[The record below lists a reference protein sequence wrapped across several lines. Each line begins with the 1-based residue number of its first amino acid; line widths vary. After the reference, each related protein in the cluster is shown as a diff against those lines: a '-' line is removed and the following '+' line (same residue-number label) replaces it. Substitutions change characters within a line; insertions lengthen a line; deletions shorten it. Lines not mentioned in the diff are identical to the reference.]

1 MKKLILLFFALCTL
15 SASAATYTHQ
25 ARLRP
30 DNYNSALIGNTT
42 AQISVV
48 YGYGN
53 DLSSARTQL
62 MSAAGSAS
70 CQQLWQAY
78 RNTYSW
84 SFGYPGFSGIAV
96 DPSWPSTQFT
106 CSYSNGQSLPLQFS
120 VSSGTYTVCPP
131 NSTQSGNTCT
141 CNSGYVDEGGQC
153 VAYVDPCANTQGL
166 TTGYTRLEVQFSNV
180 NPSPS
185 ALGSFVGQTVK
196 TAVPIN
202 GNSCAATG
210 QVESCALAGTTL
222 YCILTGS
229 TYTGATYNGEQSLFG
244 LPQIDPNAT
253 PENELPKVCPEG
265 QYAGEVNGT
274 QVCVKANGSANTTQS
289 TTTNPDGTSTTTTTT
304 TACVGD
310 KCTSTTTTETKD
322 AQGNTTGTGTSK
334 VEGDKDAFCIANPQA
349 PECKNT
355 KSNFGGTCD
364 AAFTCES
371 EDAVM
376 CAIALDQYKTNC
388 EVLKRDENLGQN
400 LADLI
405 DAPLTDLDL
414 DTTSIQAPQA
424 SGSSCSITPF
434 SIPVGIGA
442 FTVDLTHMCAYLS
455 IIKAIVTA
463 FGFVM
468 WTLIVFVRQ

>member
-1 MKKLILLFFALCTL
+1 MKKLILWFFFAICGHAF
-15 SASAATYTHQ
+15 ASVPTVPGFEYQAWGNYGSTPWYSTAKAACDDF
-25 ARLRP
+25 AA
-30 DNYNSALIGNTT
+30 NWS
-42 AQISVV
+42 
-48 YGYGN
+48 YGYGGARTYSSHTFN
-53 DLSSARTQL
+53 ESTGTGLCYWSEGGATNLAGRSAQVCPTNSTLSS
-62 MSAAGSAS
+62 GS
-70 CQQLWQAY
+70 C
-78 RNTYSW
+78 
-84 SFGYPGFSGIAV
+84 V
-96 DPSWPSTQFT
+96 
-106 CSYSNGQSLPLQFS
+106 
-120 VSSGTYTVCPP
+120 
-131 NSTQSGNTCT
+131 
-141 CNSGYVDEGGQC
+141 CNSGYVEDGAQC
-153 VAYVDPCANTQGL
+153 VLPPADPCEATGGL

-210 QVESCALAGTTL
+210 KVESCALAGTTL

-253 PENELPKVCPEG
+253 PENQLPKVCPEG

-334 VEGDKDAFCIANPQA
+334 VEGDKDAFCVANPQA

-388 EVLKRDENLGQN
+388 ELLKRDENLGQN

-405 DAPLTDLDL
+405 DMPLTDLDL
-414 DTTSIQAPQA
+414 NTTSIQAPQA

>member
-1 MKKLILLFFALCTL
+1 MKKLILWFLLTL
-15 SASAATYTHQ
+15 SFWAHADTVPKLTTGTTYRIYIPNGT
-25 ARLRP
+25 
-30 DNYNSALIGNTT
+30 
-42 AQISVV
+42 QISTFCGGYQWYSSTSQSAPGTWLANLCNAKVPPASGARCLAPYN
-48 YGYGN
+48 YGASVEYRYYGT
-53 DLSSARTQL
+53 D
-62 MSAAGSAS
+62 
-70 CQQLWQAY
+70 
-78 RNTYSW
+78 
-84 SFGYPGFSGIAV
+84 FSGNLVCNAGTATA
-96 DPSWPSTQFT
+96 STGVQ
-106 CSYSNGQSLPLQFS
+106 SQVLSNTS
-120 VSSGTYTVCPP
+120 CPA
-131 NSTQSGNTCT
+131 NSTYNGTDCT
-141 CNSGYVDEGGQC
+141 CASGYIAQNGQC
-153 VAYVDPCANTQGL
+153 VQPPADPCEPTQGL

-253 PENELPKVCPEG
+253 PENQLPKVCPEG

-334 VEGDKDAFCIANPQA
+334 VEGDKDAFCMAHPQA

-388 EVLKRDENLGQN
+388 ELLKRDENLGQN

-405 DAPLTDLDL
+405 DMPLTDLDL

-455 IIKAIVTA
+455 IIKAIVVA
-463 FGFVM
+463 FGFVF
-468 WTLIVFVRQ
+468 WTMIVFVR